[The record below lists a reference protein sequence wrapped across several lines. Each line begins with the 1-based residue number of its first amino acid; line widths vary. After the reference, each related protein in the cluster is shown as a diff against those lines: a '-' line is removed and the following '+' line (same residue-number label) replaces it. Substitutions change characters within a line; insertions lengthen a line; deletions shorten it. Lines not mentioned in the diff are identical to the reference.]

1 MLQKACVGV
10 DIHDWWNFSWRLHSK
25 TIPLD
30 FVGILGERQGSV
42 ACPGMGNP
50 PRVGE
55 SGEAHGIM
63 RLCSYESS
71 RTSSLLNFVLER
83 YITCETTSL
92 LLEQSPQ

>member
-1 MLQKACVGV
+1 MQKACVGV
-10 DIHDWWNFSWRLHSK
+10 DIDDWWNFLWRLHSNS
-25 TIPLD
+25 TPLD

-63 RLCSYESS
+63 QLSSYESS
-71 RTSSLLNFVLER
+71 RMCPLLNLVPER
-83 YITCETTSL
+83 YIACEITSL
-92 LLEQSPQ
+92 LLRYAL